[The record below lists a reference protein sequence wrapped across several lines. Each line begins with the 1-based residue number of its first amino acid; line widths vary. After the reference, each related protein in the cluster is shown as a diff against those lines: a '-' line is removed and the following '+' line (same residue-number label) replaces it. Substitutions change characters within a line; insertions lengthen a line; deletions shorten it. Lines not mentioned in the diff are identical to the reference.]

1 MRRLFSLVGV
11 AALAGCYVYRP
22 LDSVEPRVGTRV
34 SADLTDGGSDTLA
47 RYVGPGVTSL
57 RGGVLNAERAAV
69 TLAVTSVMD
78 RSGQQQF
85 WKGEPVRVPRAAIR
99 DFAQRRLSLG
109 RSVLLGAALLGSS
122 LVAWEAFQGGIY
134 GGRLMPGGVGGGTK

>member
-1 MRRLFSLVGV
+1 MVAV

-85 WKGEPVRVPRAAIR
+85 WKGEPVRIPRAAVR
-99 DFAQRRLSLG
+99 DFEQRRFSPG
-109 RSVLLGAALLGSS
+109 RSVLLGAALLGSA
-122 LVAWEAFQGGIY
+122 LAAWEAFQGGIH
-134 GGRLMPGGVGGGTK
+134 GGRLMPGGVGGGAR

>member
-1 MRRLFSLVGV
+1 MRSLVSLV
-11 AALAGCYVYRP
+11 AVGALAGCYVYRP
-22 LDSVEPRVGTRV
+22 IDTVEPRVGTRV
-34 SADLTDGGSDTLA
+34 AADLTDVGSDTLA

-57 RGGVLNAERAAV
+57 RGGVVNTEGAAV
-69 TLAVTSVMD
+69 TLAVTSVTD

-85 WKGEPVRVPRAAIR
+85 WKGEQVRVPRVAVR
-99 DFAQRRLSLG
+99 DFTQRSFSLG

-122 LVAWEAFQGGIY
+122 LVAWEAFQGGIH

>member
-22 LDSVEPRVGTRV
+22 LDTVEPRVGTRV

-57 RGGVLNAERAAV
+57 RGGVVSTEGAAV

-85 WKGEPVRVPRAAIR
+85 WRGEPVRVPRAAVR
-99 DFAQRRLSLG
+99 DFEQRRLSLG

-122 LVAWEAFQGGIY
+122 VVAWEAFQGGIH
-134 GGRLMPGGVGGGTK
+134 GGRLMPGGVGGGAR

>member
-1 MRRLFSLVGV
+1 MRSLVSLV
-11 AALAGCYVYRP
+11 AVGALAGCYVYRP
-22 LDSVEPRVGTRV
+22 IDTVEPRIGTRV
-34 SADLTDGGSDTLA
+34 SADLTDVGSDTLA

-57 RGGVLNAERAAV
+57 RGGVVNTEGAAV
-69 TLAVTSVMD
+69 TLAVTSVTD

-85 WKGEPVRVPRAAIR
+85 WKGGQVRVPRVAVR
-99 DFAQRRLSLG
+99 DFTQRSFSLG

-122 LVAWEAFQGGIY
+122 LVAWEAFQGGIH

>member
-22 LDSVEPRVGTRV
+22 LDTVEPRVGTRV

-57 RGGVLNAERAAV
+57 RGGVVSTEGAAV

-85 WKGEPVRVPRAAIR
+85 WKGEPVRVPRAAVR
-99 DFAQRRLSLG
+99 DFEQRRLSLG
-109 RSVLLGAALLGSS
+109 RSVLLSAALLGSS
-122 LVAWEAFQGGIY
+122 VVAWEAFQGGIH
-134 GGRLMPGGVGGGTK
+134 GGRLMPGGVGGGAR

>member
-1 MRRLFSLVGV
+1 MVAV

-22 LDSVEPRVGTRV
+22 LDTVEPQVGTRV

-57 RGGVLNAERAAV
+57 RGGVVSTEGAAV

-85 WKGEPVRVPRAAIR
+85 WRGEPVRVPRAAVR
-99 DFAQRRLSLG
+99 DFEQRRLSLG

-122 LVAWEAFQGGIY
+122 VVAWEAFQGGIH
-134 GGRLMPGGVGGGTK
+134 GGRLMPGGVGGSAR

>member
-1 MRRLFSLVGV
+1 MRRLPSLVAV

-22 LDSVEPRVGTRV
+22 LDTVEPRVGTRV

-57 RGGVLNAERAAV
+57 RGGVVSTEGAAV

-85 WKGEPVRVPRAAIR
+85 WRGEPVRVPRAAVR
-99 DFAQRRLSLG
+99 DFEQRRLSLG

-122 LVAWEAFQGGIY
+122 VVAWEAFQGGIH
-134 GGRLMPGGVGGGTK
+134 GGRLMPGGVGGSAR

>member
-1 MRRLFSLVGV
+1 MSTGRST
-11 AALAGCYVYRP
+11 P
-22 LDSVEPRVGTRV
+22 

-57 RGGVLNAERAAV
+57 RGGVVSTEGAAV

-85 WKGEPVRVPRAAIR
+85 WKGEPVRIPRAAVR
-99 DFAQRRLSLG
+99 DFEQRRFSPG
-109 RSVLLGAALLGSS
+109 RSVLLGAALLGSA
-122 LVAWEAFQGGIY
+122 LAAWEAFQGGIH
-134 GGRLMPGGVGGGTK
+134 GGRLMPGGVGGGAR

>member
-1 MRRLFSLVGV
+1 MVAV

-22 LDSVEPRVGTRV
+22 LDTVEPQVGTRV

-57 RGGVLNAERAAV
+57 RGGVVSTEGAAV

-85 WKGEPVRVPRAAIR
+85 WRGEPVRVPRAAVR
-99 DFAQRRLSLG
+99 DFEQRRLSLG
-109 RSVLLGAALLGSS
+109 RSVLLSAALLGSS
-122 LVAWEAFQGGIY
+122 VVAWEAFQGGIH
-134 GGRLMPGGVGGGTK
+134 GGRLMPGGVGGGAR

>member
-1 MRRLFSLVGV
+1 MRSLVSLV
-11 AALAGCYVYRP
+11 AVGALAGCYVYRP
-22 LDSVEPRVGTRV
+22 IDTVEPRIGTRV
-34 SADLTDGGSDTLA
+34 SADLTDVGSDTLA

-57 RGGVLNAERAAV
+57 RGGVVNTEGAAV
-69 TLAVTSVMD
+69 TLAVTSVTD

-85 WKGEPVRVPRAAIR
+85 WKGEQVRVPRVAVR
-99 DFAQRRLSLG
+99 DFTQRSFSLG

-122 LVAWEAFQGGIY
+122 LVAWEAFQGGIH

>member
-1 MRRLFSLVGV
+1 MVAV

-22 LDSVEPRVGTRV
+22 LDTVEPRVGTRV

-57 RGGVLNAERAAV
+57 RGGVVSTEGAAV

-85 WKGEPVRVPRAAIR
+85 WRGEPVRVPRAAVR
-99 DFAQRRLSLG
+99 DFEQRRLSLG
-109 RSVLLGAALLGSS
+109 RSVLLSAALLGSS
-122 LVAWEAFQGGIY
+122 VVAWEAFQGGIH
-134 GGRLMPGGVGGGTK
+134 GGRLMPGGVGGSAR

>member
-1 MRRLFSLVGV
+1 VRSLVSLV
-11 AALAGCYVYRP
+11 AVGALAGCYVYRP
-22 LDSVEPRVGTRV
+22 IDTVEPRIGTRV
-34 SADLTDGGSDTLA
+34 SADLTDVGSDTLA

-57 RGGVLNAERAAV
+57 RGGVVNTEGAAV
-69 TLAVTSVMD
+69 TLAVTSVTD

-85 WKGEPVRVPRAAIR
+85 WKGEQVRVPRVAVR
-99 DFAQRRLSLG
+99 DFTQRSFSLG

-122 LVAWEAFQGGIY
+122 LVAWEAFQGGIH

>member
-1 MRRLFSLVGV
+1 RRRVTWIGV
-11 AALAGCYVYRP
+11 RALAGCDVYRAR
-22 LDSVEPRVGTRV
+22 DTVQPRVGARV
-34 SADLTDGGSDTLA
+34 SADLTDVGSDTLS

-57 RGGVLNAERAAV
+57 RGGVVSAEQAAV

-85 WKGEPVRVPRAAIR
+85 WKGERVRVPRAVVR
-99 DFAQRRLSLG
+99 DFEQRRLSVG

-122 LVAWEAFQGGIY
+122 LVACRGFAGGVH
-134 GGRLMPGGVGGGTK
+134 GGR